1 MLSLYE
7 MQLKYKLHFHDNC
20 VQKFVYIRLKSKK
33 NTISPFAV
41 FLLTKKCNYS
51 HTKISLFTR

>member
-20 VQKFVYIRLKSKK
+20 VQKFVYIRLRSKK
-33 NTISPFAV
+33 TQFRH
-41 FLLTKKCNYS
+41 LLCFY
-51 HTKISLFTR
+51 